1 MSLVLSD
8 LNKKVKDTE
17 NEKLSLV
24 TALKILY
31 EEQKRTP
38 QDKDQIHTHANLG
51 KQTNNNGEQTYS
63 TVGKNKSS
71 KKIQLSPKITKEV
84 INLDSTTSD
93 QSYIVATRNRYE
105 VLGNELPNGNNDN
118 NSGMSSLNYEEDQ
131 YNTAEQQSETTQTSK
146 AMRPKTSREV
156 STNEDQTKAS
166 TETSPRTYNS
176 GNQPRRT
183 INVAVAGD
191 SMLKYIN
198 PSKLSKSLKQNVHV
212 KTFPGAKV
220 ADMEHYVKPTLAHA
234 PEYLVLH
241 VGTNDLRQKSPRQI
255 ATSITKLGHEINANM
270 PNTKLILSEVIVRN
284 DDPQLMIKVKEVN
297 SKLSQVCL
305 SNRWDF
311 LTHGN
316 ILVKHLNPYGVHLNK
331 QGTSILAKNL
341 SDFLKLKY

>member
-1 MSLVLSD
+1 M
-8 LNKKVKDTE
+8 
-17 NEKLSLV
+17 
-24 TALKILY
+24 
-31 EEQKRTP
+31 
-38 QDKDQIHTHANLG
+38 
-51 KQTNNNGEQTYS
+51 
-63 TVGKNKSS
+63 GKNKSS
-71 KKIQLSPKITKEV
+71 KKIPLSPKITKEV

-146 AMRPKTSREV
+146 AMRPKTSRKV

-305 SNRWDF
+305 SNRWDL

>member
-1 MSLVLSD
+1 
-8 LNKKVKDTE
+8 
-17 NEKLSLV
+17 
-24 TALKILY
+24 
-31 EEQKRTP
+31 
-38 QDKDQIHTHANLG
+38 
-51 KQTNNNGEQTYS
+51 
-63 TVGKNKSS
+63 
-71 KKIQLSPKITKEV
+71 
-84 INLDSTTSD
+84 
-93 QSYIVATRNRYE
+93 
-105 VLGNELPNGNNDN
+105 
-118 NSGMSSLNYEEDQ
+118 
-131 YNTAEQQSETTQTSK
+131 
-146 AMRPKTSREV
+146 MRPKTSREV

-166 TETSPRTYNS
+166 SETSPRTYNS

-297 SKLSQVCL
+297 SKLSQ
-305 SNRWDF
+305 
-311 LTHGN
+311 
-316 ILVKHLNPYGVHLNK
+316 
-331 QGTSILAKNL
+331 
-341 SDFLKLKY
+341 